1 MALDAL
7 SADRGGLRHIGKARF
22 FNFRLRVCF
31 LFCLY
36 IGRVT
41 IIYTRFV
48 FLWNQLRYSIPGV
61 LTA

>member
-1 MALDAL
+1 MAPDAL
-7 SADRGGLRHIGKARF
+7 SVDRGRLRHIGKARF

-31 LFCLY
+31 LFCLS

-48 FLWNQLRYSIPGV
+48 LCRIS
-61 LTA
+61 